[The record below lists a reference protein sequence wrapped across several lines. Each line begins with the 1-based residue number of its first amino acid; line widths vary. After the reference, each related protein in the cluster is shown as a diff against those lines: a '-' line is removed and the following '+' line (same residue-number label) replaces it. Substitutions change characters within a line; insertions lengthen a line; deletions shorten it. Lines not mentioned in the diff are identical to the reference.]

1 MDIFWNRPII
11 ACTGH
16 NNLRIGGI
24 LPAQINTVIGIS
36 VTTEEV
42 RLELVLTV
50 SLL

>member
-11 ACTGH
+11 AYTGH
-16 NNLRIGGI
+16 NNLRIRGT
-24 LPAQINTVIGIS
+24 LPAQTNTVIEIS
-36 VTTEEV
+36 VTTEKG